1 MTAQAAEATKGH
13 GEDALEQW
21 VVKAQQEERQRRALE
36 LQVEQQNAE
45 IARLT
50 PTKAPRPSLTA
61 EDKAVEKEETV
72 ARALDEAGADAPA
85 PADLALTLN
94 AAAAHATPTKDDANK
109 LERLASELAE
119 LKQLF
124 FAAQSPVRRASQ
136 QNLGGVLSAVPA

>member
-1 MTAQAAEATKGH
+1 M
-13 GEDALEQW
+13 
-21 VVKAQQEERQRRALE
+21 
-36 LQVEQQNAE
+36 EQQNAE

-50 PTKAPRPSLTA
+50 PTKAPRPSVPA
-61 EDKAVEKEETV
+61 EDRAVEKEETV
-72 ARALDEAGADAPA
+72 ARTLDEAGTDAPA

-94 AAAAHATPTKDDANK
+94 AGAAAHATPTKDDASK

-136 QNLGGVLSAVPA
+136 QNLGGVPWLSAVPA